1 MKAKESNKGKGRVV
15 NILRCSDKTPY
26 TGITKNVEKRL
37 RYLTGNKNILQK
49 AWVW

>member
-1 MKAKESNKGKGRVV
+1 MKAKESNKGKGWVV
-15 NILRCSDKTPY
+15 YILHCSDETPC
-26 TGITKNVEKRL
+26 TGITKNIEKRL